1 MYYMRIFVTD
11 IMEYLYNIKIPEIQK
26 APTDK
31 ILPIIV
37 VFNLPLVMSL
47 KFKPYFSLTPSQVL
61 SLLLFDT
68 KVQACLL

>member
-31 ILPIIV
+31 ILPRIV
-37 VFNLPLVMSL
+37 Y
-47 KFKPYFSLTPSQVL
+47 KDGKI
-61 SLLLFDT
+61 SLLNENE
-68 KVQACLL
+68 